1 MGVTVTNT
9 ALIGLDYIHDIVHP
23 DGKIARTAQHAGE
36 RGVIANANQALT
48 TARSK
53 GWLTVLVKVGFARGY
68 ADQPKQSPLFGR
80 AHEVGA
86 IELDT
91 PGTAFHTD
99 LDAGLADLVI
109 AKPRVSAFYGTN
121 LDPALRARRIER
133 LIVAGV
139 STSWAVQSTVRDA
152 HDRDYQVLV
161 LEDACA
167 AANDAEHQASIDLL
181 KAVASIIRVAD
192 LAAL

>member
-1 MGVTVTNT
+1 MVNT
-9 ALIGLDYIHDIVHP
+9 ALVGLDYIHDIVHP
-23 DGKIARTAQHAGE
+23 DGKIARTAHHARE
-36 RGVIANANQALT
+36 RGVIAKANEALKI
-48 TARSK
+48 ARSR
-53 GWLTVLVKVGFARGY
+53 GWLTILVKVGFARGY

-80 AHEVGA
+80 AHEFGA

-91 PGTAFHTD
+91 PGTAFHAD
-99 LDAGLADLVI
+99 LDASLADMVI

-139 STSWAVQSTVRDA
+139 STFWAVQSTVRDA
-152 HDRDYQVLV
+152 HDRDYQVFV

-181 KAVASIIRVAD
+181 RVVATVIQVAD